1 MSMANAISVKRAARN
16 DTSDATRVTVM
27 WEEKLSNKATKV
39 TAVAA
44 ILRLKTMILDVFAE
58 RLTNWVYSKT
68 TGVGLS
74 NVSLLSGGGD
84 DLDIIGMT
92 FARISVK

>member
-1 MSMANAISVKRAARN
+1 M
-16 DTSDATRVTVM
+16 
-27 WEEKLSNKATKV
+27 
-39 TAVAA
+39 
-44 ILRLKTMILDVFAE
+44 MIFDMFAE

-74 NVSLLSGGGD
+74 NVSLLSSGGD

-92 FARISVK
+92 FARISAK